1 MQSKFTFE
9 ISLSVLDHLG
19 RNLYRSFTTV
29 LGEAIS
35 NAWDADAENVYIDI
49 DRDNNNFIIKD
60 DGIGMTDKDFQD
72 KFLKIGYTKR
82 QEKQSKS
89 PKGRPYIGRKGIGK
103 LALLSCAKRVSIIS
117 KTSHSDYIN
126 GVIDNSK
133 LDDAIKENLSPQE
146 YPLGIINQSVFD
158 RHTDNHNKGTIIYFE
173 DIHSGIRNK
182 LEHLKKIIALYFKF
196 SLIDRSFNIFLN
208 KEKITENDLEF
219 LAVETQFLWNINN
232 FNDPYLNIQ
241 NLKELIFLSI
251 EPIAIK
257 GFVAATNK
265 PSNLDIRGIGE
276 KISIDI
282 FVNGRLRER
291 NVFRHMPTLASG
303 IVSQYLYGQ
312 IHFDELDDKE
322 DRFTSSREAIK
333 EDDEKYKKLLEM
345 LEHDVL
351 RKIRLKW
358 DELRIKHK
366 EDGDPENE
374 AQITIKQRKAKEL
387 VNTTFK
393 EYDPPQDSRNK
404 DKINQWNDSLREDA
418 EFNLSSYIDCFLSE
432 NLMRLYIKE
441 KNITLTQESRGQ
453 IKKFEVNEE
462 NSKNKG
468 NISINI
474 REKANELSYLS
485 MDGLAN
491 LFDKKES
498 RFASLSRDAQEYKP
512 IRDALAHTARL
523 TEEAKSKLNTVYKNI
538 KARLKELLN
547 NKHC

>member
-1 MQSKFTFE
+1 M
-9 ISLSVLDHLG
+9 
-19 RNLYRSFTTV
+19 
-29 LGEAIS
+29 
-35 NAWDADAENVYIDI
+35 
-49 DRDNNNFIIKD
+49 
-60 DGIGMTDKDFQD
+60 
-72 KFLKIGYTKR
+72 
-82 QEKQSKS
+82 
-89 PKGRPYIGRKGIGK
+89 
-103 LALLSCAKRVSIIS
+103 SIIS

-208 KEKITENDLEF
+208 EEKITENDLKF
-219 LAVETQFLWNINN
+219 LAVKTQFLWNINN
-232 FNDPYLNIQ
+232 FNDPYLKIL
-241 NLKELIFLSI
+241 NLKERISLSI
-251 EPIAIK
+251 EPIAVK

-312 IHFDELDDKE
+312 IHFDELDDTE

-333 EDDEKYKKLLEM
+333 EDDEKYKKLLEI

-441 KNITLTQESRGQ
+441 KNITLTQKRRGQ
-453 IKKFEVNEE
+453 IKTFKESEE

-485 MDGLAN
+485 MDGLAD

-498 RFASLSRDAQEYKP
+498 KFASLSRDAQEYKP

-523 TEEAKSKLNTVYKNI
+523 TEEAKSKLNTVYNNI